1 MSRPLLSTSNQPSN
15 VYTTLSDVKNGLQIE
30 DITDDTAIEAAILA
44 ASRMI
49 DDYCQRSF
57 YQEGTLA
64 APVTKYYTPVSPWYL
79 EIDDL
84 IQPTEIA
91 SRANQSGPFSTI
103 WNLDNDVMYEPI
115 NNPQLGRPV
124 TRLLAVRT
132 YVWPYFFPQTVKIT
146 GVWGYSSIPYE
157 VELACKIQA
166 SRLFIRKQ
174 SPFGIAG
181 SVELGTVRLNSRL
194 DPDVEILLKTFRR
207 NFGLAY

>member
-1 MSRPLLSTSNQPSN
+1 MSRPTINTNIQPTN
-15 VYTTLSDVKNGLQIE
+15 VYTTLADVRNALQIE
-30 DITDDTAIEAAILA
+30 DSIDDTDIQAAILA

-49 DDYCQRSF
+49 DDYCQRGF

-64 APVTKYYTPVSPWYL
+64 APVTKYYTPVSPWYV

-84 IQPTEIA
+84 IEPTEVA

-103 WNLDNDVMYEPI
+103 WDLDTDIMYEPI
-115 NNPQLGRPV
+115 NNPEIGRPI
-124 TRLLAVRT
+124 TRLLAIQT
-132 YVWPYFFPQTVKIT
+132 YVWPYFFPQTVKVT
-146 GVWGYSSIPYE
+146 GVWGFSSIPYE
-157 VELACKIQA
+157 VALACKIQA
-166 SRLFIRKQ
+166 ARLFVRKQ

-194 DPDVEILLKTFRR
+194 DPDVEMLLKTFRR

>member
-1 MSRPLLSTSNQPSN
+1 VALTNC
-15 VYTTLSDVKNGLQIE
+15 YITLAELKAALGIE
-30 DITDDTAIEAAILA
+30 DSVDDTALEAAITA

-49 DDYCQRSF
+49 DEYCQRSF

-64 APVTKYYTPVSPWYL
+64 NPVTKIYTPLSPWYL

-84 IQPTEIA
+84 IEPTEVR
-91 SRANQSGPFSTI
+91 SRANQSGPFTQL
-103 WNLDNDVMYEPI
+103 WNLDTDLMYEPV
-115 NNPQLGRPV
+115 NNPETGQPV
-124 TRLLAVRT
+124 TRLLAIQT
-132 YVWPYFFPQTVKIT
+132 YVFPYFFPQTVKVT
-146 GVWGYSSIPYE
+146 GVWGWSSIPYE

-194 DPDVEILLKTFRR
+194 DPDVEMLLKTFRR
-207 NFGLAY
+207 NFGLAF

>member
-1 MSRPLLSTSNQPSN
+1 MSRPTLSASEQPRN
-15 VYTTLSDVKNGLQIE
+15 VYTNLTDVKNGLQID
-30 DITDDTAIEAAILA
+30 DINDDTAIEAAILA

-64 APVTKYYTPVSPWYL
+64 APVTKYYTPLSPWYL

-84 IQPTEIA
+84 LQPTEVA
-91 SRANQSGPFSTI
+91 SRANQSGPFTQI
-103 WNLDNDVMYEPI
+103 WNLDTDIMYEPV
-115 NNPQLGRPV
+115 NNPETGKPV
-124 TRLLAVRT
+124 TRLLAIQT
-132 YVWPYFFPQTVKIT
+132 YVFPYFFPQTVKIT
-146 GVWGYSSIPYE
+146 GVWGFKEIPYE

-194 DPDVEILLKTFRR
+194 DPDVEILLKTYRR